1 MWLTLRS
8 RGSRA
13 GRVFAGRT
21 VRQMVPHGLTW
32 ANAPLPRGLWITCLM
47 MVAVRHLLPH
57 GLTWANRVFPQVA
70 PCRAPPWHGRARH
83 YPYGIPNLLPHYVRK
98 KSLLTRPDPTG
109 PRWRR
114 RARAPAHG
122 RGRSG
127 RVGFVLGGRW
137 ALAGLGGTPRPVAA
151 HVRALRRPV
160 VACPG
165 WSLSRPRSRRGRKS
179 LVRSLL
185 ECHPSVVRADRVRN
199 PFHGPHRHLLEV
211 LPGTGGPLRAPRLRG
226 RGCRLR
232 FVACWG
238 RVCRRAC

>member
-1 MWLTLRS
+1 MTLRS

-98 KSLLTRPDPTG
+98 KSLLTRPDLTG

-114 RARAPAHG
+114 RARAPARG

-127 RVGFVLGGRW
+127 RVGVVLGGRRVP
-137 ALAGLGGTPRPVAA
+137 AGLGGAPRPAAA
-151 HVRALRRPV
+151 HVRAPRRPV
-160 VACPG
+160 VVCPG
-165 WSLSRPRSRRGRKS
+165 WSLNRPRSRRGRRS
-179 LVRSLL
+179 LVSGLL
-185 ECHPSVVRADRVRN
+185 ERHPSVGTDRA
-199 PFHGPHRHLLEV
+199 
-211 LPGTGGPLRAPRLRG
+211 
-226 RGCRLR
+226 
-232 FVACWG
+232 
-238 RVCRRAC
+238 

>member
-1 MWLTLRS
+1 MTLRS

-13 GRVFAGRT
+13 GRVSAGRT

-32 ANAPLPRGLWITCLM
+32 ANAPLPRALWITCLM
-47 MVAVRHLLPH
+47 MVAVRQQVPH

-127 RVGFVLGGRW
+127 RVGLVLDGRRVP
-137 ALAGLGGTPRPVAA
+137 AGLGGAPRPAAA

-160 VACPG
+160 VVCPG
-165 WSLSRPRSRRGRKS
+165 WSLSRPRSRQGRRS
-179 LVRSLL
+179 LVSGLS
-185 ECHPSVVRADRVRN
+185 EPHPTMDMDLA
-199 PFHGPHRHLLEV
+199 
-211 LPGTGGPLRAPRLRG
+211 
-226 RGCRLR
+226 
-232 FVACWG
+232 
-238 RVCRRAC
+238 

>member
-1 MWLTLRS
+1 MTLRS

-13 GRVFAGRT
+13 GRVSAGRT

-32 ANAPLPRGLWITCLM
+32 ADAPLPRVLWITCLM
-47 MVAVRHLLPH
+47 MVTVRQQVPH
-57 GLTWANRVFPQVA
+57 GLTWVNRVFPQVA

-98 KSLLTRPDPTG
+98 KSLLTRPDPAG

-127 RVGFVLGGRW
+127 RVGLVLDGRLPP
-137 ALAGLGGTPRPVAA
+137 AALGGTPRPAAA

-165 WSLSRPRSRRGRKS
+165 WSLSRPRSRQGRRS
-179 LVRSLL
+179 LVSGLS
-185 ECHPSVVRADRVRN
+185 EPHPTVDMDLA
-199 PFHGPHRHLLEV
+199 
-211 LPGTGGPLRAPRLRG
+211 
-226 RGCRLR
+226 
-232 FVACWG
+232 
-238 RVCRRAC
+238 